1 VKPVKKHYKEK
12 LKMKKHF
19 ARFLAAGS
27 LLLAVGFAPAA
38 FADDAANASSSASV
52 ASAQAAAPAASAP
65 AAAAAAPAASA
76 PAAPAAAAPT
86 PNKGDVAWMSVSTL
100 LVLMMAVP
108 GLALFYGGL
117 VRSKNMLSILM
128 QVFVVFSLISVLWFV
143 YGYSLAFTEGNAYIG
158 GFDRLFLSGIFNSAT
173 GEFSNAATFSK
184 GVVIPE
190 LTFVAF
196 QATFAAIT
204 TTLIVG
210 SFAERMKFSAVLLFS
225 VLWFTFAYLP
235 ICHMV
240 WFWMGPD
247 AYTAANVVDAMNA
260 KAGLIWQWGALDFA
274 GGTVVHINAAI
285 AGLVGAFVIG
295 KRIGY
300 GKESMAPHSL
310 TMTMIGASLL
320 WVGWFGFNAGSAL
333 EAGNSAALA
342 FINTFSATAAA
353 VLSWTF
359 AEWML
364 KGKPSMLGAAS
375 GAVAGLVA
383 ITPAAGNV
391 GLMGGI
397 IIGLIAGV
405 VCLWGVNGLKRLLG
419 ADDSLD
425 VFGVHGTGGILGAL
439 LTGVF
444 NSPALGGPGYVSDWV
459 TGAVVKAADYS
470 VASQLWIQAKG
481 VLVTLAW
488 SGIVAFIAYKL
499 VDLVIGLRVPEEEER
514 EGLDISS
521 HGESAYHA

>member
-1 VKPVKKHYKEK
+1 
-12 LKMKKHF
+12 MKKHVT
-19 ARFLAAGS
+19 RLLAAAS
-27 LLLAVGFAPAA
+27 LLFVVGFAPSA
-38 FADDAANASSSASV
+38 FAEDATAKAAAS
-52 ASAQAAAPAASAP
+52 APAASAP
-65 AAAAAAPAASA
+65 AASAPAASASAPAASA
-76 PAAPAAAAPT
+76 PAASAAAASAAASAPAAAPAPT
-86 PNKGDVAWMSVSTL
+86 PNKGDIAWMSVSTL
-100 LVLMMAVP
+100 LVILMAVP

-117 VRSKNMLSILM
+117 VRSKNMLSVLM
-128 QVFVVFSLISVLWFV
+128 QVFVVFSLISVLWCI
-143 YGYSLAFTEGNAYIG
+143 YGYSLAFTEGNAFIG
-158 GFDRLFLSGIFNSAT
+158 GFDRLFLNGIFDPAT
-173 GEFSNAATFSK
+173 GVFANAATFSK

-204 TTLIVG
+204 CTLIVG
-210 SFAERMKFSAVLLFS
+210 AFAERVKFSAVLLFM
-225 VLWFTFAYLP
+225 VIWFTFAYLP
-235 ICHMV
+235 IAHMV
-240 WFWMGPD
+240 WYWMGPD
-247 AYTAANVVDAMNA
+247 AYTSAAVVDANNA
-260 KAGLIWQWGALDFA
+260 KAGWLWQMGALDFA
-274 GGTVVHINAAI
+274 GGTVVHINAGI

-353 VLSWTF
+353 VVSWTF
-359 AEWML
+359 GEWML

-391 GLMGGI
+391 GLMGAI
-397 IIGLIAGV
+397 VIGLLAGI
-405 VCLWGVNGLKRLLG
+405 VCLWGVNGLKRMLG

-425 VFGVHGTGGILGAL
+425 VFGVHGVGGILGAL

-444 NSPALGGPGYVSDWV
+444 NSPSLGGPGYVSDWV
-459 TGAVVKAADYS
+459 TGAVIKAADYS
-470 VASQLWIQAKG
+470 ITSQVITQGKA
-481 VLVTLAW
+481 VLVTIIW
-488 SGIVAFIAYKL
+488 SGAVAFIAYKV
-499 VDLVIGLRVPEEEER
+499 VDLIVGLRVTEEEER
-514 EGLDISS
+514 EGLDIST
-521 HGESAYHA
+521 HGESAYHS